1 MDRKYR
7 FNNALKI
14 LTSAFL
20 IVGLAFIFLSSK
32 AMAEA
37 ESESE
42 FLTTDKAFI
51 LNARL
56 ANSQQFEL
64 HFSIA
69 PGYLL
74 YRDHFQFRTLEGQ
87 PITLPAESF
96 PLALNKRDEVLGE
109 EYKAYTKP
117 FQLLIPIASTAGVN
131 PGLRVMYQG
140 CAENGFC
147 YAPVAKEIVA
157 RPNGEIQIT
166 TLSAENF
173 NKQEPDKINST
184 ASSVEAKNI
193 TPVKSETDRI
203 TTQLKSGA
211 LPLTLVFFLGLGLLL
226 SFTPCVL
233 PMIPILANILVGA
246 DKPLTNGRA
255 KTLASLYVL
264 SVSICYAIAGVVAG
278 LMGNQLQQT
287 LQKPG
292 FLIMLSI
299 ILLLFALNQFGL
311 LRIHLPQFFAQ
322 GLHQLQ
328 HKQKQGSAFGAIA
341 MGGIS
346 ALMVSPCVTPALVG
360 ALTYIGQT
368 GNALLGG
375 LALFAMAFGMG
386 LPLLTV
392 ACLGSHLLPKAGPWM
407 RYIKLTTGLLLVILA
422 GSILMRAFPQSLFAT
437 EAMIHQTH
445 FIPVQTETEFSHA
458 LNLAQAQKK
467 PVVLDVYAD
476 WCIAC
481 KQLDKTL
488 FANHTVL
495 DSLKNSL
502 VLRLDLSKQTEENL
516 ALQKKLDIVG
526 PPTLLF
532 FDHEGVESKKFRLVG
547 KIESDSFIDHLR
559 QFFTTLKFEGVKSG
573 Q

>member
-1 MDRKYR
+1 MDIKYR
-7 FNNALKI
+7 FKNSLKTLI
-14 LTSAFL
+14 SAFF
-20 IVGLAFIFLSSK
+20 IVGLVFISLSPK
-32 AMAEA
+32 ASAE
-37 ESESE
+37 ESE
-42 FLTTDKAFI
+42 FLTTDQAFI
-51 LNARL
+51 LSARL
-56 ANSQQFEL
+56 VNTQQFEL
-64 HFSIA
+64 NFYIA

-87 PITLPAESF
+87 PITLPTESF
-96 PLALNKRDEVLGE
+96 PPALNKRDDVLGE

-117 FQLLIPIASTAGVN
+117 FQLLIPIASTIGTPA
-131 PGLRVMYQG
+131 GLRVMYQG

-147 YAPVAKEIVA
+147 YAPVAKEVVA
-157 RPNGEIQIT
+157 GSNGEIQIT

-173 NKQEPDKINST
+173 HKQSESKI
-184 ASSVEAKNI
+184 SSRAEKSVTQNI
-193 TPVKSETDRI
+193 APIESETDRI

-211 LPLTLVFFLGLGLLL
+211 LPLTLIFFLGLGLLL

-233 PMIPILANILVGA
+233 PMVPILANILVGV
-246 DKPLTNGRA
+246 DKPLSNRRA
-255 KTLASLYVL
+255 TTLATLYVL
-264 SVSICYAIAGVVAG
+264 SVSICYAIAGVIAG

-292 FLIMLSI
+292 FLIILSI

-322 GLHQLQ
+322 SLHRLQ
-328 HKQKQGSAFGAIA
+328 HKQKQGSAFGAVA

-375 LALFAMAFGMG
+375 LALFSMALGMG
-386 LPLLTV
+386 LPLLAV
-392 ACLGSHLLPKAGPWM
+392 ACVGSHLLPKAGHWM
-407 RYIKLTTGLLLVILA
+407 GYIKLITGLLLLVLA
-422 GSILMRAFPQSLFAT
+422 GSILLRAFPRSLSEIET
-437 EAMIHQTH
+437 MIHQTH
-445 FIPVQTETEFSHA
+445 FIPIQNETEFNAA
-458 LNLAQAQKK
+458 LNTAQKQQK
-467 PVVLDVYAD
+467 TVVLDVYAD

-502 VLRLDLSKQTEENL
+502 VLRLDLSTQTADNV
-516 ALQKKLDIVG
+516 ALQKKLEIVG

-532 FDHEGVESKKFRLVG
+532 FDQAGEEAKKFRLVG
-547 KIESDSFIDHLR
+547 TIESGGFIYHIR
-559 QFFTTLKFEGVKSG
+559 QFFKTQK